1 MENITGV
8 YASPDTQFTL
18 TDDNVFTYIQEH
30 INYIKKGLTVI
41 TTKTNGSGSWSINN
55 NNNGIKLEGQT
66 TTLKVVKE
74 QKKENVETTS
84 EPETFSLE
92 VSFKD
97 LEEKYSK
104 DGILPLYKKPH
115 LGINGKPAISY
126 STLISGEVQDLNAE
140 TKEENL
146 NHSEFEK
153 VFGMSHKEFSGLVK
167 YQQKDL
173 KKKLKLL

>member
-8 YASPDTQFTL
+8 YDSQGIQFTL
-18 TDDNVFTYIQEH
+18 TDDNVFTYFQEQ
-30 INYIKKGLTVI
+30 INPVKKGLIVT
-41 TTKTNGSGSWSINN
+41 TTKTKGSGIWSI

-74 QKKENVETTS
+74 HKKEPVETTS

-92 VSFKD
+92 VSLKD
-97 LEEKYSK
+97 LETKYSK
-104 DGILPLYKKPH
+104 DGILPLYKNPH
-115 LGINGKPAISY
+115 LGINGKPVISY
-126 STLISGEVQDLNAE
+126 STLISGEVQDLDAE
-140 TKEENL
+140 TKEEYL
-146 NHSEFEK
+146 NHTEFEK
-153 VFGMSHKEFSGLVK
+153 AFGMSHKEFSGLIK